1 MKNNKDNGKIKQMRR
16 KIKERKN
23 KKMSRSISTN
33 TNLVFCKYW

>member
-23 KKMSRSISTN
+23 KEISRCISTN
-33 TNLVFCKYW
+33 ANPAFCKYW